1 MKKILLAFV
10 LVVGLASIGHD
21 GRTGEKTGRRI
32 VRTTIVQYRSY
43 CSHAEKYGAARPAG
57 PACRQSVAGCQCR
70 QGRPAGGAA
79 FSAGRFLD
87 SVWVRY

>member
-10 LVVGLASIGHD
+10 LVVGLASMVHD

-43 CSHAEKYGAARPAG
+43 CSHAEKYGAAGQQAQRALPIRRRLPMPPG
-57 PACRQSVAGCQCR
+57 Q
-70 QGRPAGGAA
+70 PAGGAA